1 MSLVHVEG
9 TRFRLVCAEGE
20 ILDEC
25 GLKKID
31 MPYMFF
37 RPDSGVRSCVR
48 AWLEAGGTHH
58 ETVVLGDYGERIR
71 MLCRMLG
78 IEYCPV

>member
-1 MSLVHVEG
+1 
-9 TRFRLVCAEGE
+9 
-20 ILDEC
+20 
-25 GLKKID
+25 

-58 ETVVLGDYGERIR
+58 ETVVLGDYGARIR